1 MKSPFKLWGLNFC
14 LKYFPILSLPLP
26 PSHRQLPSTTGS
38 APSCSPPHFPLGV
51 RPLNHLNHLG
61 LLREL
66 NGRRHIL
73 STTTPDTA
81 ACQTLSLLEGTR
93 EVGWKEKNPDI
104 PEMGFRSITEM
115 VFHTFWTLHRAKK
128 GCLGIWW
135 LFSAVFTP
143 DSLWQ
148 LRKFFQCKGLY

>member
-1 MKSPFKLWGLNFC
+1 MPFKLWGLNFC

-38 APSCSPPHFPLGV
+38 APSCSPSHFPLGM

-73 STTTPDTA
+73 NTTIPDTP

-93 EVGWKEKNPDI
+93 EVGWKARTLTFQKWVSEVSQRWFSTLF
-104 PEMGFRSITEM
+104 GLLTE
-115 VFHTFWTLHRAKK
+115 LKK

-135 LFSAVFTP
+135 MFSAVFTP

-148 LRKFFQCKGLY
+148 LGKFFQCKGLC